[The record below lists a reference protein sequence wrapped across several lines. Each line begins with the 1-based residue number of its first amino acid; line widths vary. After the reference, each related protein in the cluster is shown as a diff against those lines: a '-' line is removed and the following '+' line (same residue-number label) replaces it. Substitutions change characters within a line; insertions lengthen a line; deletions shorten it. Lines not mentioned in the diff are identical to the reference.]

1 MVIFKTETKLNIK
14 VVFFRLNMNK
24 EDIEKFD
31 LQKMLEEYNDWPEMA
46 EKAYNSFS
54 DNIGFKKINHIVFA
68 GMGGSGA
75 IGDVFSAILSK
86 TNIHISIVK
95 GYVLPNTVNSETLV
109 ITTSVSGNTL
119 ETISVLEK
127 AYQKNCNLIAFSSG
141 GIMEKICNEKKI
153 TYFNVKMAHS
163 PRTSFVI
170 YLYSMLKIL
179 CKIINLKN
187 EDIIESIH
195 KLKEQRELINSKNL
209 KNNFAIELAEWIN
222 DIPLIYYPFG
232 LQSTAIRFK
241 NSMQENAKTHAIS
254 EDIIEACHNGIVAWE
269 NSHIKPILIEGKD
282 DFEKTKERWV
292 IIKKF
297 FDVEKIE
304 YKEVF
309 STDGSILSKIV
320 NLIYFLDYVS
330 IYNAIYKKI
339 DPTPVKSIDY
349 IKKNMVYSDK
359 FKN

>member
-1 MVIFKTETKLNIK
+1 
-14 VVFFRLNMNK
+14 MNK
-24 EDIEKFD
+24 ENIENFD
-31 LQKMLEEYNDWPEMA
+31 PQKMLEEYDKWPEMA
-46 EKAYNSFS
+46 EEAYNSFS
-54 DNIGFKKINHIVFA
+54 KNVEFKKINHIVFA

-86 TNIHISIVK
+86 TNIHISVVK

-119 ETISVLEK
+119 ETISVLKIAHE
-127 AYQKNCNLIAFSSG
+127 KNCNLIVFSSG
-141 GIMEKICNEKKI
+141 GIMEKICDEKKI
-153 TYFNVKMAHS
+153 THFNVKMSHS

-170 YLYSMLKIL
+170 YLYAMLKIL
-179 CKIINLKN
+179 NKVINLKN
-187 EDIIESIH
+187 EDVIESIQ
-195 KLKEQRELINSKNL
+195 KLKNQREGINSKNL
-209 KNNFAIELAEWIN
+209 KNNSAIELAEWIN
-222 DIPLIYYPFG
+222 NIPLIYYPFG

-241 NSMQENAKTHAIS
+241 NSMQENAKIHAIS

-269 NSHIKPILIEGKD
+269 RFSEIKPILIQGKD
-282 DFEKTKERWV
+282 DYEKTKERWM

-297 FDVEKIE
+297 FNAEKIE

-309 STDGSILSKIV
+309 SINGSILSKIV

-339 DPTPVKSIDY
+339 DPSPVKSIDF
-349 IKKNMVYSDK
+349 IKDNL
-359 FKN
+359 

>member
-1 MVIFKTETKLNIK
+1 
-14 VVFFRLNMNK
+14 MNK
-24 EDIEKFD
+24 ENIENFD
-31 LQKMLEEYNDWPEMA
+31 PQKMLEEYDKWPEMA
-46 EKAYNSFS
+46 EDSYNNFS
-54 DNIGFKKINHIVFA
+54 DNLEFEKINHIVFV

-86 TNIHISIVK
+86 TNIHISVVK

-109 ITTSVSGNTL
+109 IATSVSGNTL
-119 ETISVLEK
+119 ETISVLKK
-127 AYQKNCNLIAFSSG
+127 AHEKNCNLIVFSSG
-141 GIMEKICNEKKI
+141 GIMEKICDEKNI
-153 TYFNVKMAHS
+153 TYFNVKMSHS

-179 CKIINLKN
+179 KKIINLKN
-187 EDIIESIH
+187 EDVIESIQ
-195 KLKEQRELINSKNL
+195 KLKNQRDVINSKNL
-209 KNNFAIELAEWIN
+209 KINFAIELAKWI
-222 DIPLIYYPFG
+222 DGIPLIYYPFG

-269 NSHIKPILIEGKD
+269 KFSNIKPMLIQGKD
-282 DFEKTKERWV
+282 DFEKTKERWL

-297 FDVEKIE
+297 FNAEKIE

-320 NLIYFLDYVS
+320 DLIYFLDYVS

-339 DPTPVKSIDY
+339 DPSPVKSIDF
-349 IKKNMVYSDK
+349 IKDNLR
-359 FKN
+359 